1 MMNIRLVK
9 LTKEYKDHLEEMMQ
23 EWTGVGEKIVPYAIR
38 KNDYRNFDYYLDN
51 LEITKET
58 DGKVPDTTLFC
69 LDMDRNIF
77 VGAVNIRHYLT
88 KEMLVNAGHIGDGV
102 RPTERRKG
110 YATAMIGL
118 ALKEAKKLG
127 ISRVLM
133 VCDKTNIGSAKSIIN
148 NGGILEN
155 EVEVN
160 GVVEQRYWI
169 DLPARYRRGTACP
182 HADPRTFQKG
192 FRSDF
197 L

>member
-1 MMNIRLVK
+1 MNIRLVK

-88 KEMLVNAGHIGDGV
+88 
-102 RPTERRKG
+102 
-110 YATAMIGL
+110 
-118 ALKEAKKLG
+118 
-127 ISRVLM
+127 
-133 VCDKTNIGSAKSIIN
+133 
-148 NGGILEN
+148 
-155 EVEVN
+155 
-160 GVVEQRYWI
+160 
-169 DLPARYRRGTACP
+169 
-182 HADPRTFQKG
+182 F
-192 FRSDF
+192 
-197 L
+197 

>member
-1 MMNIRLVK
+1 MNIRLVK

-23 EWTGVGEKIVPYAIR
+23 EWTSVGEKIVPYAIR

-169 DLPARYRRGTACP
+169 DL
-182 HADPRTFQKG
+182 D
-192 FRSDF
+192 
-197 L
+197 